1 MAKPQRLPA
10 RRHNALAVRGFAALL
25 ALFVAAVATVLGG
38 AGLFRSDPEVT
49 TVLPAAAGLVRP
61 ETPVQYRGVR
71 VGRLA
76 DVDPGIGGS
85 RLTLRLESDKLV
97 DIPGDV
103 RVRLM
108 PRTIFGDQYLDFT
121 VPEAPNGTELVAGA
135 EVPADDSRPT
145 MQLYHAYTRLYQL
158 VESLQPARLQTA
170 FSALA
175 EALRGRGNQLGSV
188 LDDAAQLAGSPPF
201 DNLGEHLDTFSA
213 LSADL
218 AAAAPDAVQAL
229 DNAVALSGTIVRR
242 KQAIGDLLG
251 AGLAL
256 TDRSQRFV
264 DENAQRIIR
273 IVRATGPVAEV
284 LGRYPHAVRDG
295 VDALD
300 AFLDGANRAFST
312 GFFKIRMAGT
322 LDRPYPYSPADCP
335 RYPGLDGP
343 NCGTRPPEGPIGP
356 VGGSPQELDAM
367 RQLAPLLPTPPAAPP
382 PSPDV
387 LGLLLGPV
395 VRGSEVVTP

>member
-1 MAKPQRLPA
+1 MAKPQRLPT
-10 RRHNALAVRGFAALL
+10 RRRNALAVRGLVALL

-49 TVLPAAAGLVRP
+49 TVLPAAAGLIRP
-61 ETPVQYRGVR
+61 GTPVQYRGVR

-85 RLTLRLESDKLV
+85 RLTLRLEPDKLP

-108 PRTIFGDQYLDFT
+108 PRTIFGDQYLDLA
-121 VPEAPNGTELVAGA
+121 VPEAPSGTELVAGA

-145 MQLYHAYTRLYQL
+145 MQLYHAYTRLYEL
-158 VESLQPARLQTA
+158 VNSLQPARLQIA
-170 FSALA
+170 LSALA
-175 EALRGRGNQLGSV
+175 EALRGRGHQLGGV
-188 LDDAAQLAGSPPF
+188 LDDAAQLTGSPPF
-201 DNLGEHLDTFSA
+201 DNLGADLDTFAA
-213 LSADL
+213 LGADI
-218 AAAAPDAVQAL
+218 AAATPDAVRAL
-229 DNAVALSGTIVRR
+229 DNAIALSGTIVQRE
-242 KQAIGDLLG
+242 QAIGDLLG

-273 IVRATGPVAEV
+273 IVRATEPVAEV
-284 LGRYPHAVRDG
+284 LGRYPDAVRDSADG
-295 VDALD
+295 VD

-312 GFFKIRMAGT
+312 GFLKIRMAGT

-335 RYPGLDGP
+335 RYPGLAGP
-343 NCGTRPPEGPIGP
+343 NCGAPPPGGPIGP
-356 VGGSPQELDAM
+356 VGSPPELDAM
-367 RQLAPLLPTPPAAPP
+367 RQLAPLLPAPPAAPP